1 MAIYTGFPTGQWE
14 ICRIVIGE
22 ELQEKRESFGTVVHE
37 ELIPGE
43 KLLSSED
50 EGRRRAREL
59 GETYSARP
67 VFR

>member
-1 MAIYTGFPTGQWE
+1 MAIYTGFANGQWE
-14 ICRIVIGE
+14 ICRIVIGKE
-22 ELQEKRESFGTVVHE
+22 PQEMRESFDTVVYE
-37 ELIPGE
+37 ELVPGE

-59 GETYSARP
+59 GDAYSARP